1 MLLELNQGWLPTFLL
16 LFPMHFLLFFFPEI
30 SLYKALIE
38 EWPADEKWA
47 IETASFVMYG
57 AVPYPWDKRAWG
69 EKMTSGGRKSRDL
82 LRKYGL
88 SGIFWG
94 VNKWLKSAVM
104 SYVRLKYI
112 SEERFTKC
120 KILLPVSILV
130 FRSCFTT
137 GRAAAC
143 QTNVAR
149 DKKGGN
155 LHVFGTPFCAC
166 HLHVAVYIIANLF
179 SWTSTFG
186 LRQALWYLILPLQH
200 SHLPAHLVSCL
211 LSGWSSKM
219 EIFPCFLSSSG
230 L

>member
-1 MLLELNQGWLPTFLL
+1 MASWWEMSHWNCKLCHVWCCALSLGQEGLGRENDIWRKKEQGPAK
-16 LFPMHFLLFFFPEI
+16 EI
-30 SLYKALIE
+30 WAFWNILGGK
-38 EWPADEKWA
+38 KW
-47 IETASFVMYG
+47 
-57 AVPYPWDKRAWG
+57 
-69 EKMTSGGRKSRDL
+69 
-82 LRKYGL
+82 
-88 SGIFWG
+88 
-94 VNKWLKSAVM
+94 NKWLKSAVM

-143 QTNVAR
+143 QTNVAW

-155 LHVFGTPFCAC
+155 LHLFGTPFCAC

-230 L
+230 P